1 MNRIKRNVENLMV
14 VAAYILLVFGVSI
27 SFLSTVKAEGLGV
40 DGLLLNVGS
49 QNRVKIIKLEAAKQ
63 KIQDTVSVYKKGM
76 SKAEKDQLSR
86 DLKALRK
93 CKFRQP
99 CVEEM
104 TGRKVSY

>member
-1 MNRIKRNVENLMV
+1 MNKVKRSIENIVAV
-14 VAAYILLVFGVSI
+14 VAYALLVVGVSV

-104 TGRKVSY
+104 TNRKVSY

>member
-1 MNRIKRNVENLMV
+1 MNKIKRSLENIVAV
-14 VAAYILLVFGVSI
+14 VAYALLVLGVSI